1 MKWIQ
6 THALTA
12 RQQEQ
17 IRSLQETCR
26 RAEPFGHSVFLSGE
40 LNHFGEMDCFFLGY
54 EGQALAAVLTLFQPD
69 AREAEV
75 TAFVRPDLR
84 RQGRF
89 TALFAAA
96 RAELER
102 FGVSSVLFFHEPV
115 CASGGEVLKRF
126 PVERH
131 HTEYLMEYDR
141 TAAPAVP
148 VLPLELEPA
157 TRELLPRLA
166 ELSTAAF
173 GDAAADSRE
182 KVERFFTA
190 PAVSGYAARLDGRV
204 AGHLFCNTEGGEAY
218 LCDFC
223 VEPALQGRG
232 IGRSILALVL
242 ARVRRETELPIRLEV
257 DAVNDRALGL
267 YTACGFRE
275 TARCDYWRMAL

>member
-96 RAELER
+96 RAELE
-102 FGVSSVLFFHEPV
+102 
-115 CASGGEVLKRF
+115 
-126 PVERH
+126 
-131 HTEYLMEYDR
+131 
-141 TAAPAVP
+141 
-148 VLPLELEPA
+148 
-157 TRELLPRLA
+157 
-166 ELSTAAF
+166 LS
-173 GDAAADSRE
+173 
-182 KVERFFTA
+182 
-190 PAVSGYAARLDGRV
+190 LI
-204 AGHLFCNTEGGEAY
+204 H
-218 LCDFC
+218 
-223 VEPALQGRG
+223 
-232 IGRSILALVL
+232 I
-242 ARVRRETELPIRLEV
+242 
-257 DAVNDRALGL
+257 
-267 YTACGFRE
+267 
-275 TARCDYWRMAL
+275 

>member
-1 MKWIQ
+1 M
-6 THALTA
+6 
-12 RQQEQ
+12 
-17 IRSLQETCR
+17 
-26 RAEPFGHSVFLSGE
+26 FLSGK

-54 EGQALAAVLTLFQPD
+54 EGQALAAVLTLSQPD

-89 TALFAAA
+89 IALFAAA

-102 FGVSSVLFFHEPV
+102 FGISSVLFFHDPV

-141 TAAPAVP
+141 MAAPAVP
-148 VLPLELEPA
+148 ALPLELEPA

-166 ELSTAAF
+166 ELSAAAF
-173 GDAAADSRE
+173 EDAAADSSE
-182 KVERFFTA
+182 KVERFFAA

-218 LCDFC
+218 LCGFC

-242 ARVRRETELPIRLEV
+242 ARVRWETELPIRLEV

>member
-1 MKWIQ
+1 M
-6 THALTA
+6 
-12 RQQEQ
+12 
-17 IRSLQETCR
+17 
-26 RAEPFGHSVFLSGE
+26 
-40 LNHFGEMDCFFLGY
+40 
-54 EGQALAAVLTLFQPD
+54 
-69 AREAEV
+69 
-75 TAFVRPDLR
+75 
-84 RQGRF
+84 
-89 TALFAAA
+89 
-96 RAELER
+96 
-102 FGVSSVLFFHEPV
+102 LFFHEPV

-166 ELSTAAF
+166 ELSAAAF

>member
-96 RAELER
+96 PGRAGTASASLR
-102 FGVSSVLFFHEPV
+102 CCSSTSR
-115 CASGGEVLKRF
+115 C
-126 PVERH
+126 
-131 HTEYLMEYDR
+131 
-141 TAAPAVP
+141 APAG
-148 VLPLELEPA
+148 EKCSSAFQWSA
-157 TRELLPRLA
+157 T
-166 ELSTAAF
+166 
-173 GDAAADSRE
+173 
-182 KVERFFTA
+182 
-190 PAVSGYAARLDGRV
+190 
-204 AGHLFCNTEGGEAY
+204 
-218 LCDFC
+218 
-223 VEPALQGRG
+223 
-232 IGRSILALVL
+232 
-242 ARVRRETELPIRLEV
+242 IR
-257 DAVNDRALGL
+257 NI
-267 YTACGFRE
+267 
-275 TARCDYWRMAL
+275 

>member
-157 TRELLPRLA
+157 TRELLPHGRLSA
-166 ELSTAAF
+166 AAF
-173 GDAAADSRE
+173 GDRRPIP
-182 KVERFFTA
+182 ERRWSAFL
-190 PAVSGYAARLDGRV
+190 PRL
-204 AGHLFCNTEGGEAY
+204 L
-218 LCDFC
+218 
-223 VEPALQGRG
+223 
-232 IGRSILALVL
+232 
-242 ARVRRETELPIRLEV
+242 
-257 DAVNDRALGL
+257 
-267 YTACGFRE
+267 
-275 TARCDYWRMAL
+275 